1 MMWYNLRPGKKY
13 LIQDKYATFIG
24 FVWNDTYN
32 QWFLQFDKE
41 GKLFIISPLL
51 PYDFM
56 EQTGVG

>member
-1 MMWYNLRPGKKY
+1 MQLNGKKY

-24 FVWNDTYN
+24 FVWNETYN